1 MEEIKKYE
9 PKSDNNRVFSDYN
22 KKKTIIKGEL
32 KPEHDDDKN
41 MTEKTNVKH
50 KKIEKKRDNDYAI
63 EETNENVDNII
74 KGLLSEEE
82 RKLDNLQF
90 ILTK

>member
-1 MEEIKKYE
+1 MIPLILLNRIRKKSMEEIKKYE

-50 KKIEKKRDNDYAI
+50 KKIEKK
-63 EETNENVDNII
+63 ETMT
-74 KGLLSEEE
+74 LP
-82 RKLDNLQF
+82 
-90 ILTK
+90 

>member
-50 KKIEKKRDNDYAI
+50 KKIEKK
-63 EETNENVDNII
+63 ETMTLPQKKPMKMQVILQKGFLVKRRENWTIYN
-74 KGLLSEEE
+74 S
-82 RKLDNLQF
+82 F
-90 ILTK
+90 

>member
-1 MEEIKKYE
+1 MEEIKKKE
-9 PKSDNNRVFSDYN
+9 PKSDNNRVFSDYD

-50 KKIEKKRDNDYAI
+50 KKIEKKR
-63 EETNENVDNII
+63 
-74 KGLLSEEE
+74 
-82 RKLDNLQF
+82 Q
-90 ILTK
+90 

>member
-1 MEEIKKYE
+1 MNLNLPDLINSKILVILMI
-9 PKSDNNRVFSDYN
+9 PLILLNRIRK

-50 KKIEKKRDNDYAI
+50 KKIEKKR
-63 EETNENVDNII
+63 
-74 KGLLSEEE
+74 
-82 RKLDNLQF
+82 Q
-90 ILTK
+90 